1 MPKYGAYQ
9 RQVSREERE
18 ARQTIHPIWRGVG
31 FALIV
36 LIPLLSYA
44 AMQVLLQQNAVKNWF
59 PLPVDLAARPGN
71 FLYTGDPWIY
81 FKILVTFVIMLV
93 LFALFTLITFLIN
106 SAFAPPR
113 YGPFD
118 VPPIKGR
125 VRKRAR

>member
-9 RQVSREERE
+9 RETSREERE
-18 ARQTIHPIWRGVG
+18 ARRTIHPVWRGVG

-44 AMQVLLQQNAVKNWF
+44 AMQVLMQQNAVKNWF
-59 PLPVDLAARPGN
+59 PLPADLAARPGN
-71 FLYTGDPWIY
+71 FLYSGDPWIY
-81 FKILVTFVIMLV
+81 FKILITVVIMLV
-93 LFALFTLITFLIN
+93 LFALFTLVTFLIN
-106 SAFAPPR
+106 SAFAPSR